1 MESPQQQLGRNLAG
15 QRKMAGLSQE
25 ELAFRANLDR
35 TLISLI
41 ERGKRNAR
49 LDTLVKLGKGL
60 GVPPASL
67 LKGIPSD
74 RTAEQAGDGLAGA
87 RAQPDR
93 YPWSLRS

>member
-1 MESPQQQLGRNLAG
+1 MQSPSQQLGRNLAD

-49 LDTLVKLGKGL
+49 LDTLVKLGEGL
-60 GVPPASL
+60 GVPPATL
-67 LKGIPSD
+67 LKDIPSE
-74 RTAEQAGDGLAGA
+74 REAA
-87 RAQPDR
+87 
-93 YPWSLRS
+93 

>member
-1 MESPQQQLGRNLAG
+1 MESPQEQLGRNLAG

-67 LKGIPSD
+67 LKGIPAD
-74 RTAEQAGDGLAGA
+74 KTAEQAGDGLAGV
-87 RAQPDR
+87 RAQPG

>member
-67 LKGIPSD
+67 LKGIPPD
-74 RTAEQAGDGLAGA
+74 RAVEGAGDGLAGT
-87 RAQPDR
+87 RAQPD